1 MNSPSRRWRFWRR
14 LAIVWAVLSLVGASL
29 SACDGNADASPTPS
43 AVQIIQVNLPADFRI
58 EVYQG
63 EDVLGGSSVQFS
75 DVVAKGRPVVLV
87 MLAGRCGYCH
97 RQAPLIQ
104 NVHLEYGGQVLFL
117 GIDVGQFLGLGT
129 RDDLLELIVQ
139 QHLTFPIGTIR
150 TVQAI
155 SAYRVAG
162 TPTTFFITPQGRVLR
177 QQVGLMSAEALAQ
190 GVREL
195 LAASQ

>member
-1 MNSPSRRWRFWRR
+1 MNDGGTWKMFGKCVIPI
-14 LAIVWAVLSLVGASL
+14 LAVLSLFSILL
-29 SACDGNADASPTPS
+29 SACSGNAGALPTLS
-43 AVQIIQVNLPADFRI
+43 AVQIIQANLPADFRI

-75 DVVAKGRPVVLV
+75 DVVAQGRPVVLV

-97 RQAPLIQ
+97 RQMPLIQ
-104 NVHLEYGGQVLFL
+104 DVHLQYGEQVLFL

-129 RDDLLELIVQ
+129 RDDVLELIVQ
-139 QHLTFPIGTIR
+139 QHLAFPIGTVRSI
-150 TVQAI
+150 QAV

-177 QQVGLMSAEALAQ
+177 QQVGLMPADALAQ
-190 GVREL
+190 GVQEL
-195 LAASQ
+195 LDASQ